1 MRRTLL
7 VCAVAFCAVSF
18 WIIIAFPGRALD
30 LWFYFAY
37 MTVACTFIPLQTP
50 PLAMDYGQRFSP
62 SLAAVLGG
70 IGSCIS
76 GLIDYVVVTLVFRH
90 ERIAR
95 IKTTRTYR
103 YVERIFGKYPFI
115 VLVVAA
121 FTPIPFEPVRILACA
136 TEYNKAKYV
145 LAIFVGRA
153 PRYFLLG
160 LLQKELLSIPSIY
173 LYGSIPALMI
183 IWLAWGLLKRL
194 RTENESIPAESFD
207 SPRSAD

>member
-18 WIIIAFPGRALD
+18 WIIITFPGRAFD

-50 PLAMDYGQRFSP
+50 PLAMAYGQRFSP
-62 SLAAVLGG
+62 SLAAALGG
-70 IGSCIS
+70 FGSCIS
-76 GLIDYVVVTLVFRH
+76 GLIDYVVVTFVFRY

-95 IKTTRTYR
+95 IKATRTYR
-103 YVERIFGKYPFI
+103 YVERIFEKHPFI
-115 VLVVAA
+115 VLVIAA
-121 FTPIPFEPVRILACA
+121 FTPIPFEPVRVLACA
-136 TEYNKAKYV
+136 TGYNRVKFV

-160 LLQKELLSIPSIY
+160 LLQRDLLSIPNMY
-173 LYGSIPALMI
+173 LYGSIPVLMA
-183 IWLAWGLLKRL
+183 IWLIWKLLKKL
-194 RTENESIPAESFD
+194 RTEE
-207 SPRSAD
+207 